1 MNHSSRKTQW
11 ICILGF
17 IVSGIFGYLSF
28 RSFQWSTLKS
38 VLSRVEPGLLT
49 LAGFFL
55 MTSILLR
62 AYRWKFFLPRNG
74 GYSYYSLVCGVAIG
88 YFFSNILP
96 GRVGDLLRPGYVSKA
111 SNQSFHIIF
120 YSVLMERIFEL
131 VILLLFATTL
141 LKYNGVLG
149 DMVSG
154 NFHILYGIA
163 FAGLL
168 LLFNARFIL
177 SWALRVSRSRN
188 WNFLSNPISEIVTA
202 FEDNFRYTSILVL
215 ILLSFLIFMIDG
227 LVFVCAFDALQ
238 LHVSFIGKF
247 TTMVATSL
255 GHLVPSAPAGIG
267 VFHYLCQTSL
277 HYFGVER
284 NVGLSAAILVHAFF
298 FLMDFVIGVY
308 FLVFGPIKLVQIMNR
323 SAASEVQ

>member
-1 MNHSSRKTQW
+1 
-11 ICILGF
+11 
-17 IVSGIFGYLSF
+17 
-28 RSFQWSTLKS
+28 
-38 VLSRVEPGLLT
+38 
-49 LAGFFL
+49 

-96 GRVGDLLRPGYVSKA
+96 GRMGDLLRPGYVSKA

-141 LKYNGVLG
+141 LKYNGVLA
-149 DMVSG
+149 DIING
-154 NFHILYGIA
+154 NFHILYGIS
-163 FAGLL
+163 FAGLF
-168 LLFNARFIL
+168 LLFFSRHIL
-177 SWALRVSRSRN
+177 SWALRVSRNRN
-188 WNFLSNPISEIVTA
+188 WNYFSKPIGEIVTA

-215 ILLSFLIFMIDG
+215 ILLSFLIFLFDG
-227 LVFVCAFDALQ
+227 LVFVFAFDALQ
-238 LHVSFIGKF
+238 LQVSFIGKF

-267 VFHYLCQTSL
+267 VFHYLCKISL
-277 HYFGVER
+277 IFFGVD
-284 NVGLSAAILVHAFF
+284 NSVALSAAILVHAFYFLFDIIIGMF
-298 FLMDFVIGVY
+298 FLIS
-308 FLVFGPIKLVQIMNR
+308 GPLKIIHIMNR
-323 SAASEVQ
+323 NAINEV